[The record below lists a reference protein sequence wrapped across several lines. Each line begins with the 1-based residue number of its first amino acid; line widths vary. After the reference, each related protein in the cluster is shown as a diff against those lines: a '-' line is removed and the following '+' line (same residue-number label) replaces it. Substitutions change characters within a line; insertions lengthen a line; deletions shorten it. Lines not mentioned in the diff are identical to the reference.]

1 MKEEAPVQNFEE
13 EEEEEEASFLASPCR
28 EIVGAGRLRGA

>member
-1 MKEEAPVQNFEE
+1 MKEEAPVQNFE